1 MTEHTRQNAPL
12 QFSPPPALPM
22 LAPSVLTLQENS
34 KQSSTTKF
42 SKAWWLLWMLP
53 VFHFAIGSL
62 LSLNVAMADSVLPT
76 MAVKDAE
83 SNVRIVRLVM
93 EADVPHSSYGEA
105 QPQQETW
112 MAEHSQNPQDYEE
125 ADVAHYS
132 PILESAE
139 QDAILVQEMEKI
151 AGQPKTNTPFLF
163 RKKASQASHTTA
175 SENPF
180 AQNKSARWSTAL
192 HRPLARLKPTSHFG
206 HRWGRMHTGID
217 LAAKAGTPILAA
229 EAGTVVFSGRQ
240 TGYGQ
245 LVVIEHDHGIT
256 TKYAHCSKRL
266 VSEGQAVERGESIA
280 LVGQT
285 GRTTDPHLHFEV
297 LQDGEPQNPIAH
309 L

>member
-1 MTEHTRQNAPL
+1 MRQDAPL
-12 QFSPPPALPM
+12 QFTLAPALPV
-22 LAPSVLTLQENS
+22 LAPSSFALKDTPT
-34 KQSSTTKF
+34 KSSQMKF
-42 SKAWWLLWMLP
+42 SRVWWFLWMMP
-53 VFHFAIGSL
+53 VFHFVIGSM

-93 EADVPHSSYGEA
+93 EADVPHSSYGEEV

-125 ADVAHYS
+125 ADLAHYS
-132 PILESAE
+132 PILNSAE

-180 AQNKSARWSTAL
+180 AQNKSARRSTVL
-192 HRPLARLKPTSHFG
+192 HHPLARLKPTSHFG

-217 LAAKAGTPILAA
+217 LAAKTGTPILAA
-229 EAGTVVFSGRQ
+229 ESGTVVFSGRQ

-245 LVVIEHDHGIT
+245 LLVIEHAHGIT